1 MDKSMRALLTSRKFL
16 VLVLDMVVSVALY
29 FSGKYAG
36 ASAAEDI
43 QFLVGALQLP
53 ALMLIYAIAHEDAA
67 VVRAIAARP
76 VESRPPQAGSEA

>member
-1 MDKSMRALLTSRKFL
+1 MIESMRALLTSRKFL
-16 VLVLDMVVSVALY
+16 VLVMDTIISITLY

-43 QFLVGALQLP
+43 QFLIGALQLP

-67 VVRAIAARP
+67 EKGAVAGAKDLPCAAR
-76 VESRPPQAGSEA
+76 RGSGG

>member
-16 VLVLDMVVSVALY
+16 VLVMDTVVSIMLY
-29 FSGKYAG
+29 FAGKYAG

-67 VVRAIAARP
+67 VVSALAARP
-76 VESRPPQAGSEA
+76 VENRPARAGSGG

>member
-1 MDKSMRALLTSRKFL
+1 MIESMRALFTSRKFL
-16 VLVLDMVVSVALY
+16 VLVMDTVISITLY

-43 QFLVGALQLP
+43 QFLIGALQLP

-67 VVRAIAARP
+67 EKGAVTGLNEPRAAR
-76 VESRPPQAGSEA
+76 RGSGG